1 MVREKVLG
9 LMRLSQE
16 RKLSVPVDLIRTIA
30 IIAVIVLHATREA
43 TSFNPEAPL
52 EVWRWWIVDVYQSM
66 SRVGVPLFVMLSGAL
81 LLQPYK
87 NEPLSVFFK
96 KRWARIGLPFLFWG
110 AAYFAWTF
118 FTNPETFT
126 SSYIIQGVLS
136 GPYFHFW
143 YLYMLIGVYL
153 FTPLLRILVAHAD
166 RKLLKYLLIVWL
178 LGAIL
183 MPIPSLFGAYQLDS
197 NIFIVP
203 LWVGYFVLGLYLLK
217 VQVRRSTLLALLT
230 LGLALT
236 AVGTYVMAATF
247 GGTLTYFFQDY
258 FSPTMI
264 LASVALFLLLNTF
277 QAPSNQ
283 TEVQHSK
290 VSWLLRRI
298 SENTLPIYLLHVMII
313 ESIQRGYFGFT
324 INSNTLNSI
333 IGVPLISVITFFICL
348 AVIIP
353 LKKIPVLKKLIG

>member
-1 MVREKVLG
+1 
-9 LMRLSQE
+9 MRQE
-16 RKLSVPVDLIRTIA
+16 RKLSVPVDLIRAIA

-43 TSFNPEAPL
+43 TSFNPEVPF

-66 SRVGVPLFVMLSGAL
+66 SRIGVPVFVMLSGAL

-87 NEPLSVFFK
+87 TEPLRVFFK

-110 AAYFAWTF
+110 AAYFAWRVF
-118 FTNPETFT
+118 ANNEVFT
-126 SSYIIQGVLS
+126 SSSLLQSALAEPY
-136 GPYFHFW
+136 PYFHFW
-143 YLYMLIGVYL
+143 YLYMLVGLYL
-153 FTPLLRILVAHAD
+153 LTPILRIVVAHID
-166 RKLLKYLLIVWL
+166 RRTFKYFITVWL
-178 LGAIL
+178 LGPLFVTIL
-183 MPIPSLFGAYQLDS
+183 NLFGYSLDT
-197 NIFIVP
+197 NLLTIP
-203 LWVGYFVLGLYLLK
+203 WWTGYYMLGIYLLD
-217 VQVRRSTLLALLT
+217 VRVRRSTLISLLV
-230 LGLALT
+230 LGIAST
-236 AVGTYVMAATF
+236 VAGTYLMAATI
-247 GGTLTYFFQDY
+247 GGTSTYFFQEY

-277 QAPSNQ
+277 QAPSTQ
-283 TEVQHSK
+283 PEAQHSK

-333 IGVPLISVITFFICL
+333 IGVPLISILTLFICL
-348 AVIIP
+348 AVILP